1 MLSIIIPIYNI
12 IKYLPRCLES
22 IAVYVKYDYEVIL
35 VDDGSTD
42 DSGSLCDEYAER
54 YANISVVHKPNA
66 GVSAARNAGIEKAKG
81 DWIWFVDGD
90 DYIEQPVDVTAI
102 DANSMLA
109 VMGCIWEEKE
119 VRTQMPA
126 SSTDIPYNTW
136 RCLFRR
142 DMIVRHKI
150 RFTVGRSY
158 AEDQEFIL
166 KYLLVTG
173 CNDNLCV
180 IRDNVYHYTVR
191 PNSAITAGGRKFVM
205 LHDIFFVICSTVYC
219 ALCHGLLFKGW
230 FLKELKRL
238 AKTLFV
244 TITR

>member
-1 MLSIIIPIYNI
+1 MLSVIIPIYNTSRYLRSCLDSLI
-12 IKYLPRCLES
+12 SHIKC
-22 IAVYVKYDYEVIL
+22 DYELIL
-35 VDDGSTD
+35 IDDGSSD
-42 DSGSLCDEYAER
+42 DSGSLCDEYSLKQE
-54 YANISVVHKPNA
+54 NIRVIHQSNA

-90 DYIEQPVDVTAI
+90 DYLENDISVSEAYDKQMI
-102 DANSMLA
+102 
-109 VMGCIWEEKE
+109 VMGCMWEEDGRC
-119 VRTQMPA
+119 VSMPA
-126 SSTDIPYNTW
+126 STTDIPYNTW

-142 DMIVRHKI
+142 DMIVHHKI